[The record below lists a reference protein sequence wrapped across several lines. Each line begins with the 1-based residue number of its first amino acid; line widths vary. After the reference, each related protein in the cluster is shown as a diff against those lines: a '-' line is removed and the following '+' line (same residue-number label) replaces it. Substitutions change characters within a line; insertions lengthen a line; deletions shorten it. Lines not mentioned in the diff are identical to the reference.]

1 MKKETTT
8 TAVETTV
15 VVEKQKGRP
24 SNPNSKRQQVLQERE
39 TKKAMGIFR
48 KGRPTVEGSK
58 RQEVLAARAA
68 KAASGIEVKRG
79 RPKMIKQDG
88 LVILERA

>member
-1 MKKETTT
+1 MRICESFIFNFL
-8 TAVETTV
+8 V
-15 VVEKQKGRP
+15 GGI
-24 SNPNSKRQQVLQERE
+24 
-39 TKKAMGIFR
+39 GIFR

-79 RPKMIKQDG
+79 RPKMIKQDD